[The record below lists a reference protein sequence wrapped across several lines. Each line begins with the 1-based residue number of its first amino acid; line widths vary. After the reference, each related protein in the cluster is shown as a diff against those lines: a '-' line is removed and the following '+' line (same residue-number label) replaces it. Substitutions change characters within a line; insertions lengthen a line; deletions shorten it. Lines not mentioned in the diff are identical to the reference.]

1 MVAPGAL
8 SSSSSD
14 LFGSISSCKRDQ
26 RSVAH
31 KKRQI
36 QKSEAPNPFGQSFIK
51 AYLALDAYIVHH
63 LTILVEEGCNK
74 ELVPE
79 GCAAAAKKEK

>member
-36 QKSEAPNPFGQSFIK
+36 K
-51 AYLALDAYIVHH
+51 AYLALDTYIVHH